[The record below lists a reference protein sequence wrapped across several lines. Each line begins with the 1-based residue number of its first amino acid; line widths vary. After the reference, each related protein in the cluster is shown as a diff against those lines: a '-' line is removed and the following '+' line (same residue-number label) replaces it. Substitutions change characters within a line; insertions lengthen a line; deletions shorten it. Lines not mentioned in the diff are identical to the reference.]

1 VNAAPGAFLDRLT
14 SDIVGWSVPTG
25 GGPRSIWFAPLD
37 VPSQSGEVAG
47 RIAAAIREGALRLGD
62 KLPSERALVGQFQ
75 TSRPTIREA
84 VRQLVEGGI
93 LVVKPGAGGGM
104 FVVDELVPVRPMTL
118 RPGEM
123 DEILEARRLFMPR
136 ICETAALYAR
146 DDDFDRM
153 REAIAFGR
161 AVLSPERR
169 TLDHRAKLQLNIS
182 CIRFDL
188 AVAQSTGNRL
198 LVQVMRTLL
207 DWLEPLRVESLVER
221 ASGEISMRAQDET
234 LDALKSGDPA
244 AINAVLDWRMAL
256 MEDAWQRSSGRMLR
270 HRRLRPAEPG

>member
-1 VNAAPGAFLDRLT
+1 MNASPGSFLDRLT
-14 SDIVGWSVPTG
+14 SDIVGWSVPSG

-47 RIAAAIREGALRLGD
+47 RISTAIREGALRLGD
-62 KLPSERALVGQFQ
+62 KLPSERALAGQFQ
-75 TSRPTIREA
+75 SSRPTIREA
-84 VRQLVEGGI
+84 VRQLAEAGI
-93 LVVKPGAGGGM
+93 LVVRPGAGGGI
-104 FVVDELVPVRPMTL
+104 FVADELVPVRPMAL

-146 DDDFDRM
+146 DDDYERM

-161 AVLSPERR
+161 AVLSADRAA
-169 TLDHRAKLQLNIS
+169 LDHRAKLQLNIS

-207 DWLEPLRVESLVER
+207 DWLEPLRIDSLVER
-221 ASGEISMRAQDET
+221 GSGEISMRAQDET
-234 LDALKSGDPA
+234 LAALKSGDPA

-256 MEDAWQRSSGRMLR
+256 MEDAWQRASGRMLR
-270 HRRLRPAEPG
+270 HRRIRAADGG